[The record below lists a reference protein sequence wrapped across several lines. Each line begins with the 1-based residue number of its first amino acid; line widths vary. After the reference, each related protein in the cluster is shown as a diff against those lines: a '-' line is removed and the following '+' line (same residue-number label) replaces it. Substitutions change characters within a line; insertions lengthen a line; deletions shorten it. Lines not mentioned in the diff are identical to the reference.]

1 MRAPPER
8 GFWRDTWSLVKP
20 FWTSEER
27 FAAWALLAAVVGL
40 TLAMVFMTVQ
50 FNAWYNRFYDALQ
63 EKNAPDAY
71 RQILHFC
78 VLAAIYIALA
88 VYAAYLNQVLQL
100 RWRRF
105 LTGRMLR
112 EWLGERTYYQMQLTG
127 SPADN
132 PDQRISEDLNL
143 LADGTLSLGLGLLNA
158 VVTLASFAGILWRL
172 SGPLALQ
179 VHGRSIAIH
188 GYMVWLAVLYAGL
201 GTGLTHLLG
210 RPLIALDFVQQR
222 READFRFGLVRFRE
236 NAEGVALYRGEA
248 DELRGFE
255 GRFGAL
261 IENLWRILRRRKLL
275 GFFTVGYSQAAVV
288 FPFLVGLPRFLAGAI
303 ELGGLVQISNAFGQV
318 QTSLSWFVGA
328 YTSFAAWRATAGRLT
343 GFREAMRRAVAE
355 AERRGGISVRPSDGD
370 RLVLDDLRLAL
381 PGGEPLLGPLR
392 AVVGAGESLLIR
404 GPSGVGKSTL
414 FRAIAGLW
422 PFGSGSVDRPRS
434 FDHLFLPQRP
444 YLPIGTLREV
454 VTYPAPSGRH
464 ADEEI
469 AEILR
474 ACDLGPLAARL
485 DESRHWALELSPGE
499 QQRIGVARALLH
511 RPAWL
516 FLDEATSAVDA
527 ALERRLYTLLRE
539 RLPGTALVSIGHRG
553 DLAAFHARTLEV
565 GREGDADAAPWPLHR
580 GGEARGA

>member
-1 MRAPPER
+1 
-8 GFWRDTWSLVKP
+8 
-20 FWTSEER
+20 
-27 FAAWALLAAVVGL
+27 
-40 TLAMVFMTVQ
+40 
-50 FNAWYNRFYDALQ
+50 
-63 EKNAPDAY
+63 
-71 RQILHFC
+71 
-78 VLAAIYIALA
+78 
-88 VYAAYLNQVLQL
+88 
-100 RWRRF
+100 
-105 LTGRMLR
+105 
-112 EWLGERTYYQMQLTG
+112 
-127 SPADN
+127 
-132 PDQRISEDLNL
+132 
-143 LADGTLSLGLGLLNA
+143 
-158 VVTLASFAGILWRL
+158 
-172 SGPLALQ
+172 
-179 VHGRSIAIH
+179 
-188 GYMVWLAVLYAGL
+188 
-201 GTGLTHLLG
+201 
-210 RPLIALDFVQQR
+210 
-222 READFRFGLVRFRE
+222 
-236 NAEGVALYRGEA
+236 
-248 DELRGFE
+248 
-255 GRFGAL
+255 
-261 IENLWRILRRRKLL
+261 
-275 GFFTVGYSQAAVV
+275 
-288 FPFLVGLPRFLAGAI
+288 
-303 ELGGLVQISNAFGQV
+303 V

-328 YTSFAAWRATAGRLT
+328 YTTFAAWRATAGRLT
-343 GFREAMRRAVAE
+343 GFREARRRAVAE
-355 AERRGGISVRPSDGD
+355 AEQRGGISVRPSDGD

-392 AVVGAGESLLIR
+392 AAVGAGESLLIR

-565 GREGDADAAPWPLHR
+565 GGEGDADAAPWPLHR
-580 GGEARGA
+580 GGEARGGA